1 MKGLLGKIR
10 VCWDRAVQVLTK
22 INERFW
28 NFDEWILKS
37 QLGVYAYFITIAVTI
52 GVLAA
57 WVIMGQGGACVGG
70 WMGCAP
76 WKRGTACYVTLS
88 GNGPTLF
95 AMID

>member
-52 GVLAA
+52 GVLAS
-57 WVIMGQGGACVGG
+57 WVIMGQGVRVWAGG
-70 WMGCAP
+70 WVVRHGKEARLVMSH
-76 WKRGTACYVTLS
+76 YVLS
-88 GNGPTLF
+88 SV
-95 AMID
+95 ID